1 MNIPVKVIKAKKVK
15 TNPVRLAWSLELD
28 VLLISRKYMTT
39 VDKVNFD
46 GQFAWPSTSI

>member
-1 MNIPVKVIKAKKVK
+1 MNIPVRIIKAKKVK

-28 VLLISRKYMTT
+28 VLLISCKYMAT

-46 GQFAWPSTSI
+46 GQIAWASTSI

>member
-1 MNIPVKVIKAKKVK
+1 MNIPVKVIKTKKVK

-28 VLLISRKYMTT
+28 VLLISRKYMAT

-46 GQFAWPSTSI
+46 GQFAWVSS

>member
-1 MNIPVKVIKAKKVK
+1 MSIPVKVIKAKKVK

-28 VLLISRKYMTT
+28 VLLISRKYMAT